1 MVTKKVKL
9 SFEVDVEVETDEFE
23 EDFND
28 FENLMKNF
36 ALARLQV
43 VERPDG
49 SEEDSAYNEYVD
61 GYIDL
66 LGVVIIILPSG
77 FNNLIALSMKA
88 NGSVRCSITSVRI
101 TISYNPEFSFEYS
114 NRS

>member
-66 LGVVIIILPSG
+66 FSDGEDEEAVEKSVEQHWDKLKILDFNFSG
-77 FNNLIALSMKA
+77 EI
-88 NGSVRCSITSVRI
+88 VDD
-101 TISYNPEFSFEYS
+101 
-114 NRS
+114 